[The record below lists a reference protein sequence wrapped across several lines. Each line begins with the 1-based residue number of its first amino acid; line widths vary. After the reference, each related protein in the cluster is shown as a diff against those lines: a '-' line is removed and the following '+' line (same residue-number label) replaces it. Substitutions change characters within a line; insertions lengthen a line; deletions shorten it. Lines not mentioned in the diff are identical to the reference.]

1 MLDRVTITG
10 PDNGT
15 DFNKLIQISE
25 LYPFAEWGILASA
38 SQEGNPRFPSRTWFK
53 TIKSEA
59 KLQLSLHLCGRW
71 VRDLLLG
78 NITFPTE
85 IIEPFQRVQLN
96 FHAERT
102 PCEPKQFAKALQS
115 LGPRQFIFQIDGA
128 HGNTH
133 LYAAQR
139 EIPELSLVPLF
150 DISGGAGI
158 LPESWPQPQPEF
170 SYHGYAG
177 GLGPNNLREQIPL
190 ILQAA
195 GNNRIWI
202 DMETKVRSDDDKVFM
217 LDKVINCLGQSSLFM
232 VPR

>member
-10 PDNGT
+10 PDDGT
-15 DFNKLIQISE
+15 DFNRLIEISE
-25 LYPFAEWGILASA
+25 AHPFVEWGILASA
-38 SQEGNPRFPSRTWFK
+38 SQEGNPRFPSRKWFK
-53 TIKSEA
+53 TIKPEA
-59 KLQLSLHLCGRW
+59 KLNLSLHLCGRW

-78 NITFPTE
+78 DITFPTE
-85 IIEPFQRVQLN
+85 ILEPFQRVQLN
-96 FHAERT
+96 FHAENT
-102 PCEPKQFAKALQS
+102 PCAPDRFAKALQN

-139 EIPELSLVPLF
+139 ANPELSLVPLF

-158 LPESWPQPQPEF
+158 LPEFWPQPQPEF

-177 GLGPNNLREQIPL
+177 GLGPDNLLTQIPL

-195 GNNRIWI
+195 GNSRIWI
-202 DMETKVRSDDDKVFM
+202 DMETKVRSADDKVFV
-217 LDKVINCLGQSSLFM
+217 LDKVTNCLEQSSRFIA
-232 VPR
+232 RI